1 MYWLLEKCWKNSK
14 FHNYHNGKTKNTGT
28 HIQINTDSVK
38 MALENKTQIIKI
50 FLQLIMMVLLLFFTC
65 RRISDFYSE
74 NTGLTYAKFRENLEL
89 PSFTICFYEYN
100 RYACYHKS
108 RGYYGEE
115 PRILWREIQYY
126 FRCTFRVNC
135 LYQFLII
142 GIIQ

>member
-1 MYWLLEKCWKNSK
+1 MLQIGYLHTTTCIGYWKSVEKTANSIIS
-14 FHNYHNGKTKNTGT
+14 NYHNGKTKNTGT

-50 FLQLIMMVLLLFFTC
+50 FLQLIMMALLLFFTC

-108 RGYYGEE
+108 RGYYGEKYSI
-115 PRILWREIQYY
+115 ILDVLFE
-126 FRCTFRVNC
+126 
-135 LYQFLII
+135 
-142 GIIQ
+142 